1 MKRNLLLLVMSVV
14 MVFSCSMLVACDKID
29 IEAHRP
35 KVTVTYVYEDGQTA
49 AETYSEA
56 YNQDTEY
63 EITSPVIEGYTA
75 DLKVVK
81 GKTAKANVDVTVT
94 FVANKYTLAIVYTG
108 AKNNPTSH
116 FEDVSYKTDYSVT
129 VPEVPGY
136 TPDQTVISGNM
147 DSLEGKTYT
156 VKYTPNK
163 YKLTINYTGTADA
176 PEKYEAEVEYDSTF
190 EVATPAIKG
199 HTADLTTVNGTMDS
213 VDGKTYT
220 VKYVPNKYN
229 LTVNY
234 KYGENVF
241 KTTQTEVEY
250 GTSLTLEPEKFAF
263 YKTTESSKNLTMDDH
278 DEVVEFTYD
287 FDDTPIANP
296 EGLYVNGLPMFNQTT
311 GFSFK
316 FKLYG
321 NTVTDWMRLFSGH
334 DILSVGDTEN
344 EDIFRICN
352 GCIDSYL
359 EPTQN
364 GDGWSYTGNFC
375 DGAQGHPTDYGMAWD
390 ALVPYGNTIEVVM
403 SFQPDGT
410 IRMYRD
416 GRCVLRFDAN
426 TASGNNIFE
435 NKDKT
440 YTVKMLTESVLDY
453 ISTYG
458 FEVKNL
464 TDGWSMSDL
473 SVGPAVEYSTVTVEF
488 KSEGGKKLADNVV
501 FKEYIKG
508 TAYSCN
514 APEVVAYEVHAD
526 QATVSGTVA
535 AENETITVLYKK
547 VSNIVTV
554 NAYADTLLI
563 ESKQIAVQPN
573 VSYTVEVP
581 QFAFYKTTD
590 VAKVL
595 QLAEED
601 VEVEFRGYSLDT
613 TQTIA
618 KPNGQKFGPFP
629 MVTNNTGFEISFD
642 LTKVYGD
649 WAQLF
654 HSTNTLIFDGCVRYK
669 PDGKPSSDWYDGDYG
684 FGASYKNQF
693 GTAGWDNV
701 VPRDNSIRITVAF
714 RPDGSLYFYRDGKL
728 ALTFFATVRNHNANV
743 NEISDLVY
751 AFINDVATDGFYI
764 NQNFFDNMNE
774 GDEFTQISNLS
785 VNFHP
790 ATEYDKNTTLE
801 LPAHYENLG
810 GGWGGDNI
818 HVIQT
823 LTGDF
828 DAVLEYSQNT
838 NLSGNTGD
846 AAWQTPLFVIRDANE
861 YGNVAV
867 MRQDWWGWID
877 SATGTLGVGHV
888 NDDNGIHRFGNPL
901 LSNNNMSFDDFK
913 KLIKKADVKIELS
926 RKGNVLTIVMKIT
939 ATEGDMNGKS
949 IYQSYCM
956 TNISVDTIEVALS
969 MEFANAT
976 VTRFAYA
983 Q

>member
-35 KVTVTYVYEDGQTA
+35 MVTVTYVYEDGQTA
-49 AETYSEA
+49 AETYSET

-75 DLKVVK
+75 DQKVVK
-81 GKTAKANVDVTVT
+81 GKTAKANVEITVT
-94 FVANKYTLAIVYTG
+94 FVANKYTLAIIYTG

-116 FEDVSYKTDYSVT
+116 FEDVSYKSNYSVT
-129 VPEVPGY
+129 VPEIPGY

-156 VKYTPNK
+156 VMYTPNL
-163 YKLTINYTGTADA
+163 YKLTINYIGSDNN
-176 PEKYEAEVEYDSTF
+176 PETYVAEVAYDSTF
-190 EVATPAIKG
+190 EVATPAVKG
-199 HTADLTTVNGTMDS
+199 HTADMATVSGTMNS
-213 VDGKTYT
+213 VDGLVYT
-220 VKYVPNKYN
+220 VKYTPNKYK

-234 KYGENVF
+234 KCGENVF

-263 YKTTESSKNLTMDDH
+263 YKTTATSTDLTIDDH
-278 DEVVEFTYD
+278 DEVVEFAYD
-287 FDDTPIANP
+287 FDSTPIANP
-296 EGLYVNGLPMFNQTT
+296 AGLYVNGLPMFNQTT
-311 GFSFK
+311 GFSIK
-316 FKLYG
+316 F
-321 NTVTDWMRLFSGH
+321 NFSGSMVSDWVRIISGH
-334 DILSVGDTEN
+334 NILSTADVDN
-344 EDIFRICN
+344 EDIFKIYN

-359 EPTQN
+359 EY
-364 GDGWSYTGNFC
+364 GKADSYTGNFC
-375 DGAQGHPTDYGMAWD
+375 DGAQGNPGDYGMAWD
-390 ALVPYGNTIEVVM
+390 ALVPYGKTIEVVM
-403 SFQPDGT
+403 SFQADGT

-426 TASGNNIFE
+426 TTSGNNNFG
-435 NKDKT
+435 NKDNT
-440 YTVKMLTESVLDY
+440 YTVSMFTQKVIEY
-453 ISTYG
+453 IATYG
-458 FEVKNL
+458 FQVAEMPEGMTISNF
-464 TDGWSMSDL
+464 
-473 SVGPAVEYSTVTVEF
+473 SVGPAVEYNTVTVEF
-488 KSEGGKKLADNVV
+488 KSEGGKTLANPVV

-535 AENETITVLYKK
+535 DENETITVLYKK
-547 VSNIVTV
+547 VSNIITV
-554 NAYADTLLI
+554 NTYADTLLI
-563 ESKQIAVQPN
+563 GTKEIAAQPN
-573 VSYTVEVP
+573 SSYTVEVP
-581 QFAFYKTTD
+581 QYAFYKTTD
-590 VAKVL
+590 VAQIL
-595 QLAEED
+595 QLEEED
-601 VEVEFRGYSLDT
+601 VTVEFRGYSLDT

-649 WAQLF
+649 WVQLF
-654 HSTNTLIFDGCVRYK
+654 HSNNVLIFDGCIRYM
-669 PDGKPSSDWYDGDYG
+669 PNGKAWSDWYDGDYG
-684 FGASYKNQF
+684 YGASYKNQF

-701 VPRDNSIRITVAF
+701 LPRDNSIRITVAF

-728 ALTFFATVRNHNANV
+728 ALTFFATVRNKDANA

-774 GDEFTQISNLS
+774 GGEFTQISNLS

-801 LPAHYENLG
+801 LPAYYENLG
-810 GGWGGDNI
+810 GGWNGDNV

-838 NLSGNTGD
+838 GD
-846 AAWQTPLFVIRDANE
+846 LCWQTPLLVIRDANE

-877 SATGTLGVGHV
+877 STTGTLGTGDV
-888 NDDNGIHRFGNPL
+888 NGANMSRFDNPL
-901 LSNNNMSFDDFK
+901 LPNGALDFNTQFL

-926 RKGNVLTIVMKIT
+926 RRGNVLTIVMKLT
-939 ATEGDMNGKS
+939 GAEGDMNGKS
-949 IYQSYCM
+949 VYVSYCM
-956 TNISVDTIEVALS
+956 SNISVDTIEVALS

>member
-14 MVFSCSMLVACDKID
+14 MVFSCSMLVACDKVD

-94 FVANKYTLAIVYTG
+94 YYPPKTLAIIYQG
-108 AKNNPTSH
+108 AKNNPQDYY
-116 FEDVSYKTDYSVT
+116 EDITYLENYSVT
-129 VPEVPGY
+129 VPEVIGY
-136 TPDQTVISGNM
+136 TADQLTIEGTM
-147 DSLEGKTYT
+147 DDPQGKVYT
-156 VKYTPNK
+156 VTYTPNL
-163 YKLTINYTGTADA
+163 YKLTINYTGADNNPA
-176 PEKYEAEVEYDSTF
+176 TYMADVAYDSTF

-220 VKYVPNKYN
+220 VRYVPNKYK
-229 LTVNY
+229 LTTVHR
-234 KYGENVF
+234 YGDHVL
-241 KTTQTEVEY
+241 KTTENQVEY
-250 GTSLTLEPEKFAF
+250 GTSLTLESEYFAF
-263 YKTTESSKNLTMDDH
+263 YKTTESSKELTMDDH

-321 NTVTDWMRLFSGH
+321 NTENDWMRLFSGH
-334 DILSVGDTEN
+334 DILSVGDTVN

-359 EPTQN
+359 EPTQK

-375 DGAQGHPTDYGMAWD
+375 DGTHGNPTDYGMAWN
-390 ALVPYGNTIEVVM
+390 ALIPYGNTIEVVM

-416 GRCVLRFDAN
+416 GKCVLRFDAN
-426 TASGNNIFE
+426 TASGNNNYE
-435 NKDKT
+435 NANNT
-440 YTVKMLTESVLDY
+440 YTVSMFTQKVIEY

-473 SVGPAVEYSTVTVEF
+473 SVGPAAEYSTVTVEF
-488 KSEGGKKLADNVV
+488 KSEGGKTLANPVV
-501 FKEYIKG
+501 VCKEYLKG
-508 TAYSCN
+508 VEYSYN
-514 APEVVAYEVHAD
+514 APEVVAHEVHAD
-526 QATVSGTVA
+526 QATVSGTTKGMD
-535 AENETITVLYKK
+535 ETITIVYKK
-547 VSNIVTV
+547 TANVITV

-563 ESKQIAVQPN
+563 GTKQLPVQPN
-573 VSYTVEVP
+573 APYTVEVP
-581 QFAFYKTTD
+581 QFAFYKTED
-590 VAKVL
+590 AAKEL

-629 MVTNNTGFEISFD
+629 MVTNNTGFEVSFD
-642 LTKVYGD
+642 LTNVHGD
-649 WAQLF
+649 WVQLF
-654 HSTNTLIFDGCVRYK
+654 HSTNTLIFDGCVRYM
-669 PDGKPSSDWYDGDYG
+669 PNGKAWSDWYDGAHG

-701 VPRDNSIRITVAF
+701 VPRDNRIRITVAF

-728 ALTFFATVRNHNANV
+728 ALTFFATVRNKDQNA

-764 NQNFFDNMNE
+764 NQNFFNNMNE
-774 GDEFTQISNLS
+774 GGEFTQISNLS

-801 LPAHYENLG
+801 LPAYYENLG

-838 NLSGNTGD
+838 NLSGNTSD
-846 AAWQTPLFVIRDANE
+846 ANWQTPLLVIRDANE

-877 SATGTLGVGHV
+877 SKTGTLGLGHV
-888 NDDNGIHRFGNPL
+888 NDDNGIHRFGDPLNP
-901 LSNNNMSFDDFK
+901 NNMSFDNFL

-926 RKGNVLTIVMKIT
+926 RKGSVLTIVMKIT
-939 ATEGDMNGKS
+939 ATEGDMNGRS

-969 MEFANAT
+969 MEYSNAT

>member
-287 FDDTPIANP
+287 FDSAPIANP
-296 EGLYVNGLPMFNQTT
+296 AGLYVAGLPMFNQTT

-334 DILSVGDTEN
+334 DILSVGDTVN

-390 ALVPYGNTIEVVM
+390 ALVPYGNTIEVIM

-416 GRCVLRFDAN
+416 GKCVLRFDAN
-426 TASGNNIFE
+426 TVSGNNLFQ
-435 NKDKT
+435 NKEKT
-440 YTVKMLTESVLDY
+440 YTVKMLTESILDY

-473 SVGPAVEYSTVTVEF
+473 SVGPAVEEYSTVTVEF
-488 KSEGGKKLADNVV
+488 KSEGGKQLANPVV

-563 ESKQIAVQPN
+563 GTKELAVQPN
-573 VSYTVEVP
+573 ASYTVEVP

-629 MVTNNTGFEISFD
+629 MVTNNTGFEVSFD

-649 WAQLF
+649 WVQLF
-654 HSTNTLIFDGCVRYK
+654 HSTNTLIFDGCVRYM
-669 PDGKPSSDWYDGDYG
+669 PDGKPSSDWYDGDHGY
-684 FGASYKNQF
+684 GASYKNQF

-728 ALTFFATVRNHNANV
+728 ALTFFATVRNKDSNV

-774 GDEFTQISNLS
+774 GGEFTQISNLS

-801 LPAHYENLG
+801 LPAYYENLG
-810 GGWGGDNI
+810 GGWNGDNV

-838 NLSGNTGD
+838 GD
-846 AAWQTPLFVIRDANE
+846 ACWQTPLLVIRDANE

-877 SATGTLGVGHV
+877 STTGTLGTGDV
-888 NDDNGIHRFGNPL
+888 NGANINRFDNPL
-901 LSNNNMSFDDFK
+901 LPNGALDFNTQFL
-913 KLIKKADVKIELS
+913 KLIKKANVKIELS
-926 RKGNVLTIVMKIT
+926 RRGKVLTIVMKLT
-939 ATEGDMNGKS
+939 GAEGDMNGKS
-949 IYQSYCM
+949 VYVSYCM
-956 TNISVDTIEVALS
+956 NNISVDTIEVALS

-976 VTRFAYA
+976 VTGFAYA

>member
-287 FDDTPIANP
+287 FDSAPIANP
-296 EGLYVNGLPMFNQTT
+296 AGLYVAGLPMFNQTT
-311 GFSFK
+311 GFSIK
-316 FKLYG
+316 F
-321 NTVTDWMRLFSGH
+321 NFSGTMVSDWVRIISGH
-334 DILSVGDTEN
+334 NILSAADVNN
-344 EDIFRICN
+344 EDIFKIYN

-359 EPTQN
+359 EY
-364 GDGWSYTGNFC
+364 GKEDSYTGNFC

-416 GRCVLRFDAN
+416 GKCVLRFDAN
-426 TASGNNIFE
+426 TASGNNNFA
-435 NKDKT
+435 NKDNT
-440 YTVKMLTESVLDY
+440 YTVSMFTQKVIEY
-453 ISTYG
+453 IATYG
-458 FEVKNL
+458 FQIAEMPAGMTISNF
-464 TDGWSMSDL
+464 
-473 SVGPAVEYSTVTVEF
+473 SVGPAAEYSTVTVEF
-488 KSEGGKKLADNVV
+488 KSEGGKTLANPVV

-508 TAYSCN
+508 AAYSCN

-563 ESKQIAVQPN
+563 GTKQLAVQPN
-573 VSYTVEVP
+573 ASYTVEVP

-629 MVTNNTGFEISFD
+629 MVTNNTGFEVSFD

-649 WAQLF
+649 WVQLF
-654 HSTNTLIFDGCVRYK
+654 HSTNTLIFDGCVRYM
-669 PDGKPSSDWYDGDYG
+669 PDGKPWSDWYDGDYG
-684 FGASYKNQF
+684 YGASYKNQF

-728 ALTFFATVRNHNANV
+728 ALTFFATVRNKDSNV

-774 GDEFTQISNLS
+774 GGEFTQISNLS

-801 LPAHYENLG
+801 LPAYYENLG
-810 GGWGGDNI
+810 GGWNGDNV

-838 NLSGNTGD
+838 GD
-846 AAWQTPLFVIRDANE
+846 ACWQTPLLVIRDANE

-877 SATGTLGVGHV
+877 STTGTLGTGDV
-888 NDDNGIHRFGNPL
+888 NGANINRFDNPL
-901 LSNNNMSFDDFK
+901 LPNGALDFNTQFL
-913 KLIKKADVKIELS
+913 KLIKKANVKIELS
-926 RKGNVLTIVMKIT
+926 RRGKVLTIVMKLT
-939 ATEGDMNGKS
+939 GAEGDMNGKS
-949 IYQSYCM
+949 VYVSYCM
-956 TNISVDTIEVALS
+956 NNISVDTIEVALS

-976 VTRFAYA
+976 VTGFAYA